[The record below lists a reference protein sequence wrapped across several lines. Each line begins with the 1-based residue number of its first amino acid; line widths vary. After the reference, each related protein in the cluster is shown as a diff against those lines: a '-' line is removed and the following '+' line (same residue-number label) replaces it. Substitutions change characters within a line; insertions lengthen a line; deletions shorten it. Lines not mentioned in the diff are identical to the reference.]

1 MNRLKLILTAG
12 LMLLFGWTQA
22 QDSVLVDL
30 NKGRMYT
37 GLTFSVASRQMT
49 NDNQLIRVVTEGHT
63 SSYTINQNSGYFIK
77 KDFSL
82 GLILGFTQSL
92 QDLQYIADGV
102 NYHEQKESIGWSVA
116 PNMRNYLSLGNERFR
131 LFNQTALSVA
141 KSNGLRRLKY
151 ESTQERFRTEVWEF
165 GLGFTPGMSAFIS
178 DGLAVE
184 VGANVLG
191 LTSRIDR
198 TYPND
203 DEVQEV
209 VTNNVD
215 FRISVLSLYFGLTF
229 YY

>member
-1 MNRLKLILTAG
+1 MKKLKLFIVCALVV
-12 LMLLFGWTQA
+12 LVLPSFA
-22 QDSVLVDL
+22 QDTVVVDL

-49 NDNQLIRVVTEGHT
+49 NDDQLIRVVSEGHT
-63 SSYTINQNSGYFIK
+63 SSYAINQNTGYFVK

-92 QDLQYIADGV
+92 QDLKYLADGV
-102 NYHEQKESIGWSVA
+102 NYHEQRESIGWTVA
-116 PNMRNYLSLGNERFR
+116 PNMRNYLSLGNKRFR
-131 LFNQTALSVA
+131 LFNQTALTVS
-141 KSNGLRRLKY
+141 KSDGLRRLKY
-151 ESTQERFRTEVWEF
+151 ESTQERYRTEAWEF

-178 DGLAVE
+178 EGLAVE

-215 FRISVLSLYFGLTF
+215 FKISVLSLYFGLTF